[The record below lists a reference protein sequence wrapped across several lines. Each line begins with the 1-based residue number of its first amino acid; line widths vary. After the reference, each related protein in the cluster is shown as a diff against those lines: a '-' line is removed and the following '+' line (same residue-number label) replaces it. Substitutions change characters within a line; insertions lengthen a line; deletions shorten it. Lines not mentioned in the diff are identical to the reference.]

1 MSIVEIDTQQLFRGF
16 VGVINQETR
25 GIVVPMG
32 FDIDTPNLAQV
43 DEFFGIKNVA
53 GVIAE
58 TAGWAEWR
66 LVHKEDPRLGGKAHS
81 VGFQLTLGESGKSLS
96 MQVFTLFIPMGRK
109 PQEAIRRGEMY
120 LRGDGVEE
128 KKIIFDPDPDKV
140 AVRTKGNKSVV
151 FDYRTVNDSSW
162 VEAPKI
168 IKSTI
173 VLSPNPEGV
182 YVYNITEN
190 TAS

>member
-96 MQVFTLFIPMGRK
+96 MQVFTLFIPMGRE
-109 PQEAIRRGEMY
+109 PQDATRREEIY
-120 LRGDGVEE
+120 LSGDGVEA
-128 KKIIFDPDPDKV
+128 KHDFAPGII
-140 AVRTKGNKSVV
+140 AVRTGGNKSVV
-151 FDYRTVNDSSW
+151 FDCLTMNDSNW
-162 VEAPKI
+162 VEPPNI
-168 IKSTI
+168 IESKI
-173 VLSPNPEGV
+173 VLAPNPEGV
-182 YVYNITEN
+182 YVYQYKEI
-190 TAS
+190 